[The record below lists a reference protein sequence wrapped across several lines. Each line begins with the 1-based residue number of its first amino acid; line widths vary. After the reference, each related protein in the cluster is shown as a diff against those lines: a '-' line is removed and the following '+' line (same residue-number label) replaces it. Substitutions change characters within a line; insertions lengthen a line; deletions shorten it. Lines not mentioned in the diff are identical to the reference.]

1 MFDEMT
7 YWQSEEY
14 RLALHELS
22 HRETQKVEKTD
33 ATKMT
38 LSEALSKA
46 R

>member
-1 MFDEMT
+1 MFDEFS

-22 HRETQKVEKTD
+22 HREAQKAEKTD